1 MGNKQVLMDEL
12 LKEARELSPKTIVV
26 EKDVKDRW
34 LRLAKYGPKGT
45 PARVTRQM
53 VFRTILK
60 EAGQNGRQRD
70 TE

>member
-1 MGNKQVLMDEL
+1 MGNKQILIDEL

-26 EKDVKDRW
+26 EKDVKDIW
-34 LRLAKYGPKGT
+34 LLLARRGPKGT

-60 EAGQNGRQRD
+60 EARQNGRQRD
-70 TE
+70 T